1 MTDYP
6 SQRRRN
12 FKSALLCKSSPYSA
26 LAGPCGPAKSIK
38 KEVFVMGMLPE
49 FGERSF
55 WPGIESDALQ
65 KPATFG
71 GIVREGLRK
80 IVTCALEPLFPA
92 DVLTHRK

>member
-1 MTDYP
+1 
-6 SQRRRN
+6 
-12 FKSALLCKSSPYSA
+12 
-26 LAGPCGPAKSIK
+26 
-38 KEVFVMGMLPE
+38 MGMLPE